1 MNIKFNMKGV
11 IAGVVL
17 MFFVV
22 GGFIFLPKMF
32 LEESTPVDFTMIQR
46 SSIPEKIL
54 NIMEKYTDEERA
66 LAVKLDNK
74 IYVIVTRTKDN
85 DKGIQIDKINLGK
98 DNDKSIMRVD
108 VTYRDRSESYPFIVA
123 ETNLKELPDRI
134 ELNSSEESK

>member
-74 IYVIVTRTKDN
+74 IYVIVTRIKDN
-85 DKGIQIDKINLGK
+85 DKGIQIDKINLRK
-98 DNDKSIMRVD
+98 DNDKSLMRVE
-108 VTYRDRSESYPFIVA
+108 VTYRDKSESYPFIVV

>member
-1 MNIKFNMKGV
+1 
-11 IAGVVL
+11 

-74 IYVIVTRTKDN
+74 IYVIVTRIKDN
-85 DKGIQIDKINLGK
+85 DKGIQIDKINLRK
-98 DNDKSIMRVD
+98 DNDKSLMRVE
-108 VTYRDRSESYPFIVA
+108 VTYRDKSESYPFIVV

>member
-85 DKGIQIDKINLGK
+85 DKGIQIDKINLRK
-98 DNDKSIMRVD
+98 DNDKSLMRVE
-108 VTYRDRSESYPFIVA
+108 VTYRDKSESYPFIVV

>member
-17 MFFVV
+17 MFFVI

-32 LEESTPVDFTMIQR
+32 SEQSTPVDFTMIQR
-46 SSIPEKIL
+46 NSIPEKIL

-74 IYVIVTRTKDN
+74 IYVIVTRTKEN
-85 DKGIQIDKINLGK
+85 DKGIQIDKINLSK
-98 DNDKSIMRVD
+98 DNEKNIMRVEAP
-108 VTYRDRSESYPFIVA
+108 YRDKSESYPFIVV

>member
-108 VTYRDRSESYPFIVA
+108 VTYRDRCESYPFIVA